1 LVIAAL
7 TGTTLEASTG
17 RLILDVNGVGYLVY
31 VTTDL
36 SAKVVHGDQISL
48 RTAMVVREDA
58 LLLFGFETSEEQRVF
73 ELLCS
78 VSGVG
83 PKSALA
89 IMSAADIAQIAQAVA
104 TEQDS
109 VFKAVSGI
117 GPKTAKLIVVS
128 LAGKMFS
135 PSAGA
140 SASSSAKPSN
150 AQNQIV
156 SALVSL
162 GYQERAAA
170 QAVHDAIEA
179 AAADAPD
186 FAVDSLLRAALAV
199 LAQNR
204 SSR

>member
-1 LVIAAL
+1 MIAAL
-7 TGTTLEASTG
+7 SGIALEATPG
-17 RLILDVNGVGYLVY
+17 RLIIDVNGVGYLVN
-31 VTTDL
+31 VITQL
-36 SAKVVHGDQISL
+36 SAKVSVGDKVSL

-58 LLLFGFETSEEQRVF
+58 MLLFGFETNEEQRVF

-89 IMSAADIAQIAQAVA
+89 ILSAADIAQIAQAVA

-135 PSAGA
+135 PSQTTAV
-140 SASSSAKPSN
+140 SASSSAST
-150 AQNQIV
+150 AQVQVI

-162 GYQERAAA
+162 GYQERAAT
-170 QAVHDAIEA
+170 QAVQEAIDAGSISA
-179 AAADAPD
+179 QNL
-186 FAVDSLLRAALAV
+186 AVDSLLRASLAV
-199 LAQNR
+199 LGQNR
-204 SSR
+204 QAR

>member
-1 LVIAAL
+1 VIAAL
-7 TGTTLEASTG
+7 SGIALEATPG
-17 RLILDVNGVGYLVY
+17 RLIIDVNGVGYLVN
-31 VTTDL
+31 VITQL
-36 SAKVVHGDQISL
+36 SAKVSVGDKVSL

-58 LLLFGFETSEEQRVF
+58 MLLFGFETNEEQRVF

-89 IMSAADIAQIAQAVA
+89 ILSAADIAQIAQAVA

-135 PSAGA
+135 PSQTTAV
-140 SASSSAKPSN
+140 SASSSAST
-150 AQNQIV
+150 AQVQVI

-162 GYQERAAA
+162 GYQERAAT
-170 QAVHDAIEA
+170 QAVQEAIDAGSISA
-179 AAADAPD
+179 QNL
-186 FAVDSLLRAALAV
+186 AVDSLLRASLAV
-199 LAQNR
+199 LGQNR
-204 SSR
+204 QAR

>member
-1 LVIAAL
+1 VIAAL
-7 TGTTLEASTG
+7 TGTTLEASAG
-17 RLILDVNGVGYLVY
+17 RLIVDVNGVGYLVY

-36 SAKVVHGDQISL
+36 SAKVTNGDQISL

-58 LLLFGFETSEEQRVF
+58 MLLFGFETSEEQRVF

-89 IMSAADIAQIAQAVA
+89 IMSAADVAQIAQAVA

-128 LAGKMFS
+128 LAGKMFAS
-135 PSAGA
+135 SAGA
-140 SASSSAKPSN
+140 TAPATAKPSN
-150 AQNQIV
+150 AQSQVV

-170 QAVHDAIEA
+170 QAVQDAIEA
-179 AAADAPD
+179 VAADAAD

>member
-1 LVIAAL
+1 MIAAL
-7 TGTTLEASTG
+7 KGTALEVSNG
-17 RLILDVNGVGYLVY
+17 RLIVDVNGVGYLVN
-31 VTTDL
+31 VTAQL
-36 SAKVVHGDQISL
+36 SANTSLGDGVQL
-48 RTAMVVREDA
+48 RTSMVVREDA
-58 LLLFGFETSEEQRVF
+58 MLLFGFETSEEQRVF

-89 IMSAADIAQIAQAVA
+89 ILSSADVAQIAQAVA

-135 PSAGA
+135 PSGSASPATGAGA
-140 SASSSAKPSN
+140 SN
-150 AQNQIV
+150 TQIQVV

-162 GYQERAAA
+162 GYQERVASS
-170 QAVHDAIEA
+170 AVQEAIDAE
-179 AAADAPD
+179 PSKNGL
-186 FAVDSLLRAALAV
+186 AVDALLRASLAT
-199 LAQNR
+199 LAKNR
-204 SSR
+204 ASR

>member
-7 TGTTLEASTG
+7 TGTTLEASAG
-17 RLILDVNGVGYLVY
+17 RLIVDVNGVGYLVY

-36 SAKVVHGDQISL
+36 SAKVTNGDQISL

-58 LLLFGFETSEEQRVF
+58 MLLFGFETSEEQRVF

-89 IMSAADIAQIAQAVA
+89 IMSAADVAQIAQAVA

-128 LAGKMFS
+128 LAGKMFAT
-135 PSAGA
+135 SAGA
-140 SASSSAKPSN
+140 PASATAKPSN
-150 AQNQIV
+150 AQSQVV

-170 QAVHDAIEA
+170 QAVQDAIEA
-179 AAADAPD
+179 VAADAPD

-204 SSR
+204 STR

>member
-1 LVIAAL
+1 VIAAL
-7 TGTTLEASTG
+7 SGIALEATPG
-17 RLILDVNGVGYLVY
+17 RLIIDVNGVGYLVN
-31 VTTDL
+31 VITQL
-36 SAKVVHGDQISL
+36 SAKVSVGDKVSL

-58 LLLFGFETSEEQRVF
+58 MLLFGFETNEEQRVF

-89 IMSAADIAQIAQAVA
+89 ILSAADVAQIAQAVA

-128 LAGKMFS
+128 LAGKMFAPSQVTSVASS
-135 PSAGA
+135 PSA
-140 SASSSAKPSN
+140 SSA
-150 AQNQIV
+150 QVQVI

-162 GYQERAAA
+162 GYQERAAT
-170 QAVHDAIEA
+170 QAVQEAIDAGSVSA
-179 AAADAPD
+179 QNL
-186 FAVDSLLRAALAV
+186 AVDSLLRASLAV
-199 LAQNR
+199 LGQNR
-204 SSR
+204 QAR